1 MKPSAQDVHA
11 ISLFK
16 DWDRMDMLEQF
27 AGDVLKLMR
36 LQF

>member
-16 DWDRMDMLEQF
+16 DLDGMDMVEQF
-27 AGDVLKLMR
+27 AGDVLKLIR